1 MSESSPR
8 SEAEQVAAPRFGAA
22 DALTALRLPLAA
34 WFVLTQD
41 DDHRL
46 VILVIAGVSDLLDG
60 ALARRVGPS
69 RLGAFLD
76 PVADK
81 LFMAAAFAVVLFSG
95 RLTWYEILGVLARDV
110 VATVAFV
117 VTLISGRAASIPARL
132 GGKAVTLAQMLT
144 LAAAL
149 TDSPLVR
156 PLAWATAA
164 IALYA
169 IWDYQ
174 HAATRARRPVGG

>member
-8 SEAEQVAAPRFGAA
+8 PEAEQVAAPRFGAA

-34 WFVLTQD
+34 WFALAD

-46 VILVIAGVSDLLDG
+46 VILLIAGVTDLLDG

-69 RLGAFLD
+69 KLGAFLD

-81 LFMAAAFAVVLFSG
+81 LFMATAFAVVLFSG
-95 RLTWYEILGVLARDV
+95 RLTWYEILGVLSRDV

-117 VTLISGRAASIPARL
+117 VTLVSGKPASIPARL

-174 HAATRARRPVGG
+174 HAATRSRRPVGG

>member
-1 MSESSPR
+1 VPLNIPNLVTMSRIILIPLLIGIFYLPWFTIETKNI
-8 SEAEQVAAPRFGAA
+8 
-22 DALTALRLPLAA
+22 TATAV
-34 WFVLTQD
+34 F
-41 DDHRL
+41 
-46 VILVIAGVSDLLDG
+46 IFAGITDWLDG
-60 ALARRVGPS
+60 YLARKLNQMS
-69 RLGAFLD
+69 AFGAFLD

-81 LFMAAAFAVVLFSG
+81 LFMATAFAVVLFSG

-117 VTLISGRAASIPARL
+117 VTLVSGKPASIPARL

-149 TDSPLVR
+149 TDSSLVR